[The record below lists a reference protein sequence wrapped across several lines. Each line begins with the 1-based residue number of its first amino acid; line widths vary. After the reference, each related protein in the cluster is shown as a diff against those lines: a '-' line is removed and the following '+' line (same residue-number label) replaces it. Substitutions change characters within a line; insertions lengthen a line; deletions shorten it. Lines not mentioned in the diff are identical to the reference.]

1 MKTDLDAFELSIS
14 LTEILLMTTL
24 SFIGSLMHEYIV
36 SVKKYHI
43 KNLTSISINISLTV
57 IIDVIICISINQLIL
72 DISPRLVL
80 LPPLIIGL
88 VGKQLVDSLTSL
100 KATSRI
106 IAFIFSL
113 LGMGDGSS
121 SLPDPDNNGEESN
134 ENEKKEQPTKSVK
147 KEESKEEKI
156 KNFEIHSEKL
166 LNAMN
171 NLIVKY
177 LQNDIKDKDFI
188 IIYKVIKVNV
198 KAIKIR
204 IQDNSIVSVDEALRV
219 SEIVKNEDYLD
230 KIYTDIMEKA
240 V

>member
-1 MKTDLDAFELSIS
+1 
-14 LTEILLMTTL
+14 
-24 SFIGSLMHEYIV
+24 
-36 SVKKYHI
+36 
-43 KNLTSISINISLTV
+43 
-57 IIDVIICISINQLIL
+57 
-72 DISPRLVL
+72 
-80 LPPLIIGL
+80 
-88 VGKQLVDSLTSL
+88 
-100 KATSRI
+100 
-106 IAFIFSL
+106 
-113 LGMGDGSS
+113 MGDGSS

-134 ENEKKEQPTKSVK
+134 ENEKKEQSTKSVK

-177 LQNDIKDKDFI
+177 LQNDIEDKDFI
-188 IIYKVIKVNV
+188 IKYKVIKVNV
-198 KAIKIR
+198 KVIKIR